1 MVNLVKVRKKAK
13 EKKSGSEN
21 EVAVA
26 QSSQGAAPVVEPPQ
40 AGTASASAEAPV
52 AAAPLVAL
60 ADGGAGDEPPPVSSA
75 PAARGSEKLEEFKR
89 TANVRESDVIAA
101 DAEAGRGTSE
111 SVLELLLFTIAGEQ
125 YALAIERIVE
135 IIPPRKATRVPNAD
149 ETIVGIISL
158 RGTIVS
164 ILDIRRRLGHP
175 PLQTTGPDSRIIVVE
190 HNGETAGFL
199 VDRVSRVVRIDP
211 EKIESHPVVST
222 NEQSVFIRGVFH
234 HAQKLSIFLD
244 LETLLRYQEHV
255 DAWS

>member
-26 QSSQGAAPVVEPPQ
+26 QSSQGAAPVVESPQ
-40 AGTASASAEAPV
+40 AGTAAASAEAP
-52 AAAPLVAL
+52 AALVAM

-101 DAEAGRGTSE
+101 DVEAGRGTSE